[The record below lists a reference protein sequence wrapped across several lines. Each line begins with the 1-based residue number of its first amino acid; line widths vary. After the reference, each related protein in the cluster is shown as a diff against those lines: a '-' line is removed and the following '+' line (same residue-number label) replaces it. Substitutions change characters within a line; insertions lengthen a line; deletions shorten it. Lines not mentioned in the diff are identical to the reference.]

1 MESQRTHWRLCSSC
15 KKELPFESVYYACS
29 VSTCNRKRMA
39 LTFCSLP
46 CFEAHVPT
54 VRHREAWA
62 EQQRAPTL
70 AQFEREQAEEAEP
83 ASAAPARAAPAPTA
97 QRRVISPTARSE
109 DEDTDSELVQEGLPR
124 EILIVVSKLKAY
136 VRARSGM
143 NTSDAVMEILSDRVR
158 QLCDAAIR
166 HAATEGRKTVLPRDL

>member
-1 MESQRTHWRLCSSC
+1 
-15 KKELPFESVYYACS
+15 
-29 VSTCNRKRMA
+29 MA

-70 AQFEREQAEEAEP
+70 AQFEREQAEDAEP
-83 ASAAPARAAPAPTA
+83 ASAAPARAAPTPSPP
-97 QRRVISPTARSE
+97 RRVISATARSE
-109 DEDTDSELVQEGLPR
+109 DTESDLMQEGLAR
-124 EILIVVSKLKAY
+124 EILIVASKLKAY

-166 HAATEGRKTVLPRDL
+166 HAAMEGRKTVLPRDL